1 MSTIP
6 LKNKTP
12 WPTKEVMIQIY
23 QLNLWGGKEYEFY
36 SGDGSHDITIIE
48 PYQEVVIRFLQSF
61 DEPLIVCDLGCGDF
75 NVGKKFVSFTKKYIG
90 VDIVPDLIERNK
102 NRFQAENL
110 SFQCLDLATDEL
122 PKGDCAIIRQVLQHL
137 SNHEIQKILQKLSAY
152 QYVILTEHLPS
163 GDFIPNKDKIASQ
176 GIRLKQQSGINLI
189 ESPFYWDVLSSKEL
203 LSIELAPGKG
213 KIITTLYNVF

>member
-6 LKNKTP
+6 SKNKTP

-23 QLNLWGGKEYEFY
+23 QLHLWGGKEYEFY

-75 NVGKKFVSFTKKYIG
+75 NVGKKFVSFTKKYIA

-102 NRFQAENL
+102 NRFQAKNL

-163 GDFIPNKDKIASQ
+163 GDFVPNKDKIASQ

>member
-6 LKNKTP
+6 SKNKTP

-23 QLNLWGGKEYEFY
+23 QLHLWGGKEYEFY

-75 NVGKKFVSFTKKYIG
+75 NVGKKFVSFTKKYLG

-137 SNHEIQKILQKLSAY
+137 SNNEIQKILQKLSAY

-203 LSIELAPGKG
+203 LSIELAPEKG
-213 KIITTLYNVF
+213 KIVTTLYNVF

>member
-6 LKNKTP
+6 SKNKTP

-23 QLNLWGGKEYEFY
+23 QLHLWGGKEYEFY

-75 NVGKKFVSFTKKYIG
+75 NVGKKFVSFTKKYLG

-137 SNHEIQKILQKLSAY
+137 SNNEIQKILQKLSAY

-163 GDFIPNKDKIASQ
+163 GDFVTNKDKIASQ

-213 KIITTLYNVF
+213 KIVTTLYNVF

>member
-6 LKNKTP
+6 SKNKTP

-23 QLNLWGGKEYEFY
+23 QLHLWGGKEYEFY

-137 SNHEIQKILQKLSAY
+137 SNHEIQKIIQKLSAY

-163 GDFIPNKDKIASQ
+163 GDFVPNKDKIASQ

-189 ESPFYWDVLSSKEL
+189 ESPFNWDVLSSKEL

>member
-6 LKNKTP
+6 SKNKTP

-23 QLNLWGGKEYEFY
+23 QLHLWGGKEYEFY

-75 NVGKKFVSFTKKYIG
+75 NVGKKFVSFTKKYLG

-137 SNHEIQKILQKLSAY
+137 SNNEIQKILQKLSAY

>member
-6 LKNKTP
+6 SKNKTP

-23 QLNLWGGKEYEFY
+23 QLYLWGGKEYEFY

-163 GDFIPNKDKIASQ
+163 GDFVPNKDKIASQ

-213 KIITTLYNVF
+213 KIITTLHNVF

>member
-6 LKNKTP
+6 SKNKTP

-23 QLNLWGGKEYEFY
+23 QLYLWGGKEYEFY

-163 GDFIPNKDKIASQ
+163 GDFVPNKDKIASQ

-189 ESPFYWDVLSSKEL
+189 ESPFNWDVLSSKEL

>member
-6 LKNKTP
+6 SKNKTP

-23 QLNLWGGKEYEFY
+23 QLYLWGGKEYEFY
-36 SGDGSHDITIIE
+36 SGDGSHNITIIE

-137 SNHEIQKILQKLSAY
+137 SNHEIQKIIQKLSAY

-163 GDFIPNKDKIASQ
+163 GDFVPNKDKIASQ

-189 ESPFYWDVLSSKEL
+189 ESPFNWDVLSSKEL
-203 LSIELAPGKG
+203 LSIKLAPGKG

>member
-6 LKNKTP
+6 SKNKTP
-12 WPTKEVMIQIY
+12 WPTKEVMIQID
-23 QLNLWGGKEYEFY
+23 QLHLWGGKEYEFY

-75 NVGKKFVSFTKKYIG
+75 NVGKKFVSFTKKYLG

-137 SNHEIQKILQKLSAY
+137 SNNEIQKILQKLSAY

-163 GDFIPNKDKIASQ
+163 GDFVPNKDKIASQ

-213 KIITTLYNVF
+213 KIVTTLYNVF